1 MLWHNKTMT
10 DSTIDIDQLRNWI
23 GNTETVDERIA
34 PFPSN
39 ALAATLDR
47 DDQQYE
53 DGTPLPPLWH
63 WLHFLPIFKR
73 SDAGY
78 DGHAALGHFLP
89 PVPLPRRMW
98 AGSRFRFL
106 APMRIGQTLRKVS
119 TVTSVEHKAG
129 RSGDLVFVT
138 VRHQMF
144 DGDMQGIEE
153 EHDIVYRE
161 APKPGAPAPVP
172 PQAPETSAFSR
183 VIHPDPVLLFRYS
196 ALTFNGHRIHYDQP
210 FCTKTEG
217 YDGLVVHGPLLA
229 TLMMDLLRRE
239 MPDATVETFEFR
251 AIATVFDTHDFSVH
265 GQPEPNG
272 KTIKLWVRRHDGALA
287 MTAKAT
293 ISEDIQ

>member
-1 MLWHNKTMT
+1 
-10 DSTIDIDQLRNWI
+10 
-23 GNTETVDERIA
+23 
-34 PFPSN
+34 
-39 ALAATLDR
+39 
-47 DDQQYE
+47 
-53 DGTPLPPLWH
+53 
-63 WLHFLPIFKR
+63 
-73 SDAGY
+73 
-78 DGHAALGHFLP
+78 
-89 PVPLPRRMW
+89 MW

-106 APMRIGQTLRKVS
+106 APMRIGQILRKVS
-119 TVTSVEHKAG
+119 TVTSVKHKAG

-144 DGDMQGIEE
+144 DSDVQGIEE

-161 APKPGAPAPVP
+161 APKPDAPVPSP
-172 PQAPETSAFSR
+172 PQAPKTSTFSR
-183 VIHPDPVLLFRYS
+183 TIHPDPVLLFRYS

-210 FCTKTEG
+210 FCTGTES

-229 TLMMDLLRRE
+229 TLLMDLLHRE

-251 AIATVFDTHDFSVH
+251 AMSTVFDTHDFSIH
-265 GQPEPNG
+265 GQPELDR